1 MGNNTIFARCFS
13 AAVMALFSAR
23 ASIPFLFAQ
32 DGAVLVANYNNART
46 GANAQETTLTPAN
59 VAHLS
64 LKAILPVDNCVYA
77 QPLYV
82 PNTIVN
88 ASPAPHNVIFIATTT
103 RTIYAFDADNLNTRH
118 LGMLNIWYG
127 HNPGD
132 LDIADCSQPQWTAG
146 PAGIMGT
153 PAIDITNHIM
163 WFVVN
168 RNEPAPPSGCG
179 CIRYLLV
186 AFDYTQSF
194 GRARAFLAGNTRR
207 RPPKGAGSPDPPS
220 LPIVAAIEVASP
232 DGAFDPTYQMQ
243 RPGLLIDSN
252 NSQVSFGFGS
262 YWGMPNGPP
271 PYQGWVF
278 TYNTSTHA
286 LQGALN
292 LAGATNGAAVWMSG
306 GGIASDDRNYMYFT
320 TATSRPP
327 DYSAV
332 FQNSIV
338 QASLF
343 GSSVT
348 GRYQPP
354 DAVTWSMEDF
364 DLGSSR
370 ALVLPGTSYVLSGS
384 KAGQLFVLNP
394 LNLAAGAAAR
404 VCNSNMAF
412 YAGLAAWYG
421 PSGWNVY
428 TWCSGDYLKR
438 FSLSNLLSPGAW
450 TCIPFPVCP
459 QAIGPD
465 GASFTGGAL
474 ALSGTGGY
482 DSPGSNGVVWA
493 TYPDDDVHGFT
504 TGHLVAYDATSLSRL
519 YTDALQGLRFQKFT
533 PPVIANGKV
542 YVATAS
548 RAVLVYGP

>member
-1 MGNNTIFARCFS
+1 
-13 AAVMALFSAR
+13 
-23 ASIPFLFAQ
+23 
-32 DGAVLVANYNNART
+32 
-46 GANAQETTLTPAN
+46 
-59 VAHLS
+59 
-64 LKAILPVDNCVYA
+64 
-77 QPLYV
+77 
-82 PNTIVN
+82 
-88 ASPAPHNVIFIATTT
+88 
-103 RTIYAFDADNLNTRH
+103 
-118 LGMLNIWYG
+118 
-127 HNPGD
+127 
-132 LDIADCSQPQWTAG
+132 
-146 PAGIMGT
+146 
-153 PAIDITNHIM
+153 
-163 WFVVN
+163 
-168 RNEPAPPSGCG
+168 
-179 CIRYLLV
+179 
-186 AFDYTQSF
+186 
-194 GRARAFLAGNTRR
+194 
-207 RPPKGAGSPDPPS
+207 
-220 LPIVAAIEVASP
+220 
-232 DGAFDPTYQMQ
+232 
-243 RPGLLIDSN
+243 
-252 NSQVSFGFGS
+252 
-262 YWGMPNGPP
+262 
-271 PYQGWVF
+271 
-278 TYNTSTHA
+278 
-286 LQGALN
+286 
-292 LAGATNGAAVWMSG
+292 
-306 GGIASDDRNYMYFT
+306 MYFT

-343 GSSVT
+343 GNSVT

-394 LNLAAGAAAR
+394 INLAAGAAAR

-459 QAIGPD
+459 QAIGPE

-474 ALSGTGGY
+474 AVSGTGGY

-504 TGHLVAYDATSLSRL
+504 TGHLVAYDATSLGRL
-519 YTDALQGLRFQKFT
+519 YSDALQGLRFQKFT

-548 RAVLVYGP
+548 RAVLAYGL